1 MAAPEP
7 TLANLLKEAR
17 SRAASS
23 RELLES
29 VSRSAK
35 GMKTP
40 RRKAVDERKVRK
52 ISDGQ
57 RRWQAFQKFIW
68 EKLKERNK
76 DAPFKAAMS
85 ASGPKWDKSGNPID
99 EAEKAEFEE
108 WLKTNPIPTA
118 ENALEARQAKHN
130 AASSAKEVKKD
141 EREAAKAMKA
151 ASASAKRTS
160 YYAPVELEAPR
171 HESNSPNIEVESPSH
186 ATLLL
191 IEDELK
197 KHTALL
203 ERIAGPR
210 AGAGGYEGGGR
221 TRRRKRSSRV

>member
-7 TLANLLKEAR
+7 TKLANLLKEAR
-17 SRAASS
+17 SRALKPGS
-23 RELLES
+23 RELLEQ
-29 VSRSAK
+29 VARSAK
-35 GMKTP
+35 GMKTA
-40 RRKAVDERKVRK
+40 RRKSEETTPVPRKT
-52 ISDGQ
+52 SDGQ
-57 RRWQAFQKFIW
+57 RRWQAFQKFILG
-68 EKLKERNK
+68 KMQKN
-76 DAPFKAAMS
+76 DPNTPFKAAMS
-85 ASGPKWDKSGNPID
+85 ASAYKWAAGNPID

-118 ENALEARQAKHN
+118 ENALHAHQEKLS
-130 AASSAKEVKKD
+130 AAASAKEVKKA
-141 EREAAKAMKA
+141 EREAAKQ
-151 ASASAKRTS
+151 AKGTPYR
-160 YYAPVELEAPR
+160 APVEVQKPNY
-171 HESNSPNIEVESPSH
+171 ESNSPNIEVESPSH